1 MGLLLRPHS
10 LLATTLNYPNLQG
23 GTTTDSTSYPLPT
36 GLRAT
41 ASICHTEQP
50 LTHCLPQ
57 HQHLSPA
64 PQLDLG
70 RR

>member
-1 MGLLLRPHS
+1 MSLPLRPHS
-10 LLATTLNYPNLQG
+10 SLAITLNYPHPQG
-23 GTTTDSTSYPLPT
+23 GTTTASTSHPLPT

-50 LTHCLPQ
+50 LPHCLPQ
-57 HQHLSPA
+57 QWHLSPA